1 MRNKFTILY
10 ALHNNVS
17 REQTQRYTKQKKEA
31 LLDRLKQFIDKW
43 ALRLVLY
50 EALKGL
56 RSHAILKL
64 KVTNI
69 TTQFKN
75 FKNLLTHG
83 PLDLIFMRF

>member
-10 ALHNNVS
+10 ALHNNVC
-17 REQTQRYTKQKKEA
+17 REQTQRYKKEA
-31 LLDRLKQFIDKW
+31 LLDRLKQFIDTW

-56 RSHAILKL
+56 RSHTILKL

-69 TTQFKN
+69 TTQLKN

-83 PLDLIFMRF
+83 LLDLIFMRF